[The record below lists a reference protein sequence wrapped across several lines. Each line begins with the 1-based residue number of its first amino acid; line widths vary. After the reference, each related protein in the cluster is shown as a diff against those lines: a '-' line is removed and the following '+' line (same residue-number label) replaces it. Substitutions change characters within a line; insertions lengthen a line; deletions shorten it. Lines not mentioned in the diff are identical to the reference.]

1 MTWYFTLYNEFLYIR
16 NQMIFKPLKLHPQLR
31 FPVVLHAYFS
41 FICFV

>member
-1 MTWYFTLYNEFLYIR
+1 MTWYFTLYNEFLYVR
-16 NQMIFKPLKLHPQLR
+16 NQMIFKPLKLHPQLP